1 MEKYLYYKETKDKS
15 VIKEVISLVIMALGL
30 LFLTLGEYMGK

>member
-1 MEKYLYYKETKDKS
+1 MEKYLYYKETKDMS